1 MSPQRRGHGP
11 PGARTVF
18 VRDLVVGASI
28 GVYKHEKRAAQ
39 PVRINIDLAVED
51 GPVGDDVKNIVDY
64 QKIIDGVAAI
74 IGAGHINLVE
84 TLADRIAEMCLE
96 DGRVRSARIRVEK
109 LNVAP
114 QAAAVGVEIERG
126 RGSA

>member
-1 MSPQRRGHGP
+1 M
-11 PGARTVF
+11 F

-51 GPVGDDVKNIVDY
+51 GPVDDDVKNIVDY
-64 QKIIDGVAAI
+64 QKIIEGVAAI

-84 TLADRIAEMCLE
+84 TLADRIAEMCLK
-96 DGRVRSARIRVEK
+96 DGRVGSARVRVEK

-114 QAAAVGVEIERG
+114 QAAAVGVEIERV

>member
-1 MSPQRRGHGP
+1 MSPQRRGDGP
-11 PGARTVF
+11 SGARTVF
-18 VRDLVVGASI
+18 VRDLVVSASI
-28 GVYKHEKRAAQ
+28 GVYKHEKRTTQ

-64 QKIIDGVAAI
+64 QKIIEGVAAI
-74 IGAGHINLVE
+74 IDAGHINLVE
-84 TLADRIAEMCLE
+84 TLANGIAEMCLE
-96 DGRVRSARIRVEK
+96 DGRVRSARVRVEK

-114 QAAAVGVEIERG
+114 EAAAVGVEIERV